1 MRAVKMSFKCI
12 DTYFAILGPMNIPG
26 MYKSAIS
33 AHDIHRH
40 YGTLEVL
47 RGISI
52 DIPKGK
58 MVAIVGKSGS
68 GKSTLLHILGTLD
81 TPDQGSISICDIP
94 VNGLN
99 AKKLASFRSRHLGF
113 VFQFHHLLPEFTAME
128 NIAMPAL
135 ITGMSKKEAFK
146 KASDLLGYLHLA
158 DRSTHKPGQLS
169 GGEQQRVAI
178 GRALMNEPDIIL
190 ADEPSGNLDTE
201 TSKQVHQLLR
211 SITTDMGKSLVIVT
225 HNTDLAALSDTIYE
239 MKDGKLTLEK

>member
-1 MRAVKMSFKCI
+1 MS
-12 DTYFAILGPMNIPG
+12 DSQQYDWAIKATGIC
-26 MYKSAIS
+26 
-33 AHDIHRH
+33 RQ

-47 RGISI
+47 KGVSISI
-52 DIPKGK
+52 ARGK

-81 TPDQGSISICDIP
+81 TPDAGQVSICDIP
-94 VNGLN
+94 VSGLKSK
-99 AKKLASFRSRHLGF
+99 ALASLRSKHLGF
-113 VFQFHHLLPEFTAME
+113 VFQFHHLLPEFTALE

-135 ITGMSKKEAFK
+135 ITGMKKKDALKRAGE
-146 KASDLLGYLHLA
+146 LLGYLQLA
-158 DRSTHKPGQLS
+158 ERSDHKPNQLS

-201 TSKQVHQLLR
+201 TSAQVHQLLR

-225 HNTDLAALSDTIYE
+225 HNTDLAALSDEIYE
-239 MKDGKLTLEK
+239 MKDGVLKS

>member
-1 MRAVKMSFKCI
+1 
-12 DTYFAILGPMNIPG
+12 MNIPDA
-26 MYKSAIS
+26 YETAIS
-33 AHDIHRH
+33 AQDIYRH
-40 YGTLEVL
+40 YGSLEVL

-81 TPDQGSISICDIP
+81 TPDQGSISICGTR
-94 VNGLN
+94 VNGMN
-99 AKKLASFRSRHLGF
+99 AKKLASFRSKHLGF

-135 ITGMSKKEAFK
+135 ITGMKKKDAFK
-146 KASDLLGYLHLA
+146 KAHDLLGYLHLT
-158 DRSTHKPGQLS
+158 DRGTHKPGQLS

-201 TSKQVHQLLR
+201 TSIQVHQLLR
-211 SITTDMGKSLVIVT
+211 RITTDMGKSLVIVT
-225 HNTDLAALSDTIYE
+225 HNVDLAALSDMVYE
-239 MKDGKLTLEK
+239 MKDGVLRQEK